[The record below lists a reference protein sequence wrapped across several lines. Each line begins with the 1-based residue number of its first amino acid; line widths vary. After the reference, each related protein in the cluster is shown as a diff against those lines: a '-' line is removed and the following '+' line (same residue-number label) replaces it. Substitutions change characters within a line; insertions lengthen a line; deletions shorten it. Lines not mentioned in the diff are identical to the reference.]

1 MICSWTFFNWRN
13 LTTAGWFLCCWLLCG
28 CCWGIFL
35 CSTFGCCCCFL
46 CGGFCC
52 CQSFCRCWLSGCC
65 ACGRHLFRRSLHWWW
80 FCFYIICLFFTEV
93 CPDLQTGTV
102 AESAG
107 IHRPDLQRIRKSVN
121 SSSHTWSHSCS
132 SSVFIM
138 SRLRIWL
145 SPYMVLPSHP
155 ASVQVPFWKVTPS
168 SVGWPLKPI
177 KLKAEGR
184 PRTLARDSVFRLS
197 DNIFKD
203 DSQIYCPTHGP
214 FVIPE
219 PATRQKIHP
228 GVPPCCLQD
237 DTVPAHLAR
246 GEAGHLRHE
255 PGARI
260 KEAER
265 RLLSYK
271 SRAHKHLTL
280 FQSYL
285 QRRFSPEIII

>member
-1 MICSWTFFNWRN
+1 
-13 LTTAGWFLCCWLLCG
+13 
-28 CCWGIFL
+28 
-35 CSTFGCCCCFL
+35 
-46 CGGFCC
+46 
-52 CQSFCRCWLSGCC
+52 
-65 ACGRHLFRRSLHWWW
+65 
-80 FCFYIICLFFTEV
+80 
-93 CPDLQTGTV
+93 
-102 AESAG
+102 
-107 IHRPDLQRIRKSVN
+107 
-121 SSSHTWSHSCS
+121 
-132 SSVFIM
+132 M

-184 PRTLARDSVFRLS
+184 PRRLARDSVFRLS

-203 DSQIYCPTHGP
+203 DSHFYCPTHGP

-228 GVPPCCLQD
+228 GVPPGRLQD
-237 DTVPAHLAR
+237 DAVPAHLAR
-246 GEAGHLRHE
+246 GEAGHLRHA

-265 RLLSYK
+265 RLLSYT
-271 SRAHKHLTL
+271 SRAHKHDP
-280 FQSYL
+280 SSRYYL
-285 QRRFSPEIII
+285 DSRDSHLIPELLAA